1 MSRDSEKSE
10 KSEILEFPKLIDSS
24 VSTGIITLD
33 EDYSFSK
40 ERQTKINLT
49 ILHPEN
55 NKYENLNFACDYS
68 NLVNVAYKL
77 KSTCSQIEQSIN
89 NLTK

>member
-1 MSRDSEKSE
+1 MSSDSEL
-10 KSEILEFPKLIDSS
+10 IEFPKLIDSS

-55 NKYENLNFACDYS
+55 NKCENLNFACDYS

-77 KSTCSQIEQSIN
+77 KSTCNQIEQSIN

>member
-1 MSRDSEKSE
+1 MSGD
-10 KSEILEFPKLIDSS
+10 SEILEFPKLIDSC

-49 ILHPEN
+49 IFHPEN
-55 NKYENLNFACDYS
+55 NQYENLNFACDYS

-77 KSTCSQIEQSIN
+77 KSTCNQIEQNIN
-89 NLTK
+89 NLNK